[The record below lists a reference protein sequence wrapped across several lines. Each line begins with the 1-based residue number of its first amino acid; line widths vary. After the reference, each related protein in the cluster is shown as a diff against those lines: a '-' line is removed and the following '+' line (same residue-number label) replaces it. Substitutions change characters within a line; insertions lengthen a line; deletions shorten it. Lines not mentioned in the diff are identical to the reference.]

1 MKCGMRRCVM
11 RYAGW
16 TSVVEPSAT
25 LTVVARVRQKVEAGV
40 KVFNFGAG
48 EPDFPTPKVIR
59 DAAHKA
65 IEEGKTR
72 YTPAAGIPQLRQ
84 AFAERVNSLYGV
96 DVDGENVVVTVGA
109 KQALY
114 AALRAVCEPN
124 MEVIVPTPCWVT
136 YPEMVKLAGG
146 VPVLVETKAE
156 NGYVLDV
163 EAIESAVTERTCA
176 VIVNSPNNPT
186 GAVYGREVLEGVVEL
201 ARRHNL
207 AVISDEVY
215 DRLILE
221 EGLEHTTLFAL
232 GRERVF
238 SAFSCSKT
246 YAMTGWRLGFGV
258 GNKEWVRYCERL
270 LAQSTSNA
278 CSVSQYAALAAL
290 LEGDEDA
297 ARMRREFI
305 RRRNLMCRLLDKAG
319 MRYVRPQG
327 TFFLLLDV
335 RDWIGGRS
343 AGGMEIKDDETFA
356 EALLEEA
363 SVAVVPGSPFHAA
376 GRVRLSFACSQE
388 DIEAGIASLVRF
400 VESIRR

>member
-1 MKCGMRRCVM
+1 M

>member
-1 MKCGMRRCVM
+1 MRRCAM
-11 RYAGW
+11 RYARW

-25 LTVVARVRQKVEAGV
+25 LAVVARVRQKVEAGV

-48 EPDFPTPKVIR
+48 EPDFLTPKVIR
-59 DAAHKA
+59 DAAHRA

-84 AFAERVNSLYGV
+84 AFAEKMNSLYGV
-96 DVDGENVVVTVGA
+96 DVDGENVVVTAGA

-163 EAIESAVTERTCA
+163 DAIESAVTERTCA

-207 AVISDEVY
+207 ALISDEVY

-221 EGLEHTTLFAL
+221 EGLEHTTPFAL
-232 GRERVF
+232 GRECVF

-258 GNKEWVRYCERL
+258 GNKEWVRYCGRL

-290 LEGDEDA
+290 REGDEDA
-297 ARMRREFI
+297 ARMRKEFV
-305 RRRNLMCRLLDKAG
+305 RRRNLMCRLLNEAG

-335 RDWIGGRS
+335 TDWIGGRS
-343 AGGMEIKDDETFA
+343 AGGAQITDDEAFA
-356 EALLEEA
+356 KALLEEA
-363 SVAVVPGSPFHAA
+363 SVAVVPGRPFYAA

>member
-1 MKCGMRRCVM
+1 M

-16 TSVVEPSAT
+16 TRVVEPSAT
-25 LTVVARVRQKVEAGV
+25 LAVVARVRQKVEAGV
-40 KVFNFGAG
+40 KVHNFGAG
-48 EPDFPTPKVIR
+48 EPDFLTPKVIR
-59 DAAHKA
+59 DAAHRA
-65 IEEGKTR
+65 IEEGRTR
-72 YTPAAGIPQLRQ
+72 YTPAAGVPQLRQ
-84 AFAERVNSLYGV
+84 AFAEKVNSLYGAGV
-96 DVDGENVVVTVGA
+96 DEENVVVTAGA

-156 NGYVLDV
+156 DGYVLDV
-163 EAIESAVTERTCA
+163 EAIESAVTERTGA

-186 GAVYGREVLEGVVEL
+186 GAVYGRDVLEGVVEL

-215 DRLILE
+215 DRLILD

-258 GNKEWVRYCERL
+258 GDKEWVRYCGRL

-290 LEGDEDA
+290 REGDDNA
-297 ARMRREFI
+297 AQMRKEFIKRRELI
-305 RRRNLMCRLLDKAG
+305 CKLLDEAG
-319 MRYVRPQG
+319 MRYVRPRG

-335 RDWIGGRS
+335 REWIGGRS
-343 AGGMEIKDDETFA
+343 AGGVEITDDEAFA
-356 EALLEEA
+356 KALLEEA
-363 SVAVVPGSPFHAA
+363 SVAVVPGSPFYAA
-376 GRVRLSFACSQE
+376 GRVRLSFACSEE
-388 DIEAGIASLVRF
+388 DIEAGIASLVEF
-400 VESIRR
+400 VHSIRK

>member
-1 MKCGMRRCVM
+1 MRRCVM

>member
-1 MKCGMRRCVM
+1 M
-11 RYAGW
+11 RYARW

-25 LTVVARVRQKVEAGV
+25 LAVVARVRQKVEAGV

-48 EPDFPTPKVIR
+48 EPDFLTPKVIR
-59 DAAHKA
+59 DAAHRA

-84 AFAERVNSLYGV
+84 AFAEKMNSLYGV
-96 DVDGENVVVTVGA
+96 DVDGENVVVTAGA

-156 NGYVLDV
+156 SGYVLDV
-163 EAIESAVTERTCA
+163 DAIESAVTERTCA

-207 AVISDEVY
+207 ALISDEVY

-221 EGLEHTTLFAL
+221 EGLEHTTPFAL
-232 GRERVF
+232 GRECVF

-258 GNKEWVRYCERL
+258 GNKEWVRYCGRL

-290 LEGDEDA
+290 REGDEDA
-297 ARMRREFI
+297 ARMRKEFV
-305 RRRNLMCRLLDKAG
+305 RRRNLMCRLLNEAG

-335 RDWIGGRS
+335 TDWIGGRS
-343 AGGMEIKDDETFA
+343 AGGAQITDDEAFA
-356 EALLEEA
+356 KALLEEA
-363 SVAVVPGSPFHAA
+363 SVAVVPGRPFYAA

>member
-1 MKCGMRRCVM
+1 MRRCVM

-48 EPDFPTPKVIR
+48 EPDFLTPKVIR
-59 DAAHKA
+59 DAAHRA

-96 DVDGENVVVTVGA
+96 GVDGENVVVTAGA

-163 EAIESAVTERTCA
+163 DAIESAVTERTCA

-186 GAVYGREVLEGVVEL
+186 GAVYGREVLEDVVEL

-232 GRERVF
+232 DRERVF

-290 LEGDEDA
+290 REGDEDA
-297 ARMRREFI
+297 ARMRKEFI
-305 RRRNLMCRLLDKAG
+305 RRRNLMCKLLDEAG

-343 AGGMEIKDDETFA
+343 AGGMEITDDETFA

-363 SVAVVPGSPFHAA
+363 SVAVVPGSSFHAA

>member
-1 MKCGMRRCVM
+1 M
-11 RYAGW
+11 RYARW

-25 LTVVARVRQKVEAGV
+25 LAVVARVRQKVEAGV

-48 EPDFPTPKVIR
+48 EPDFLTPKVIR
-59 DAAHKA
+59 DAAHRA

-84 AFAERVNSLYGV
+84 AFAEKMNSLYGV
-96 DVDGENVVVTVGA
+96 DVDGENVVVTAGA

-163 EAIESAVTERTCA
+163 DAIESAVTERTCA

-207 AVISDEVY
+207 ALISDEVY

-221 EGLEHTTLFAL
+221 EGLEHTTPFAL
-232 GRERVF
+232 GRECVF

-258 GNKEWVRYCERL
+258 GNKEWVRYCGRL

-290 LEGDEDA
+290 REGDEDA
-297 ARMRREFI
+297 ARMRKEFV
-305 RRRNLMCRLLDKAG
+305 RRRNLMCRLLNEAG

-335 RDWIGGRS
+335 TDWIGGRS
-343 AGGMEIKDDETFA
+343 AGGAQITDDEAFA
-356 EALLEEA
+356 KALLEEA
-363 SVAVVPGSPFHAA
+363 SVAVVPGRPFYAA

>member
-1 MKCGMRRCVM
+1 
-11 RYAGW
+11 
-16 TSVVEPSAT
+16 
-25 LTVVARVRQKVEAGV
+25 VRQKVEAGV

>member
-1 MKCGMRRCVM
+1 M

-290 LEGDEDA
+290 QEGDEDA